1 MARTWLAWGTAP
13 MEIGNVEISDFF
25 VPLFS
30 WRTIIEHVIS
40 DNVVPEGG
48 NIEMQ
53 LLVHITNH
61 EECVTPIMEKMMEA
75 GIHGASIVDCEG
87 MLASINQDSVNAP
100 SIFGGLRRFV
110 NPERPQNKMI
120 LVVLKDEEVKGAIDI
135 IHEVSGDLKL
145 PNTGILFTV
154 PVTRWE
160 GVCESK

>member
-1 MARTWLAWGTAP
+1 

-75 GIHGASIVDCEG
+75 GIHLQRYVMTGRKKTVDF
-87 MLASINQDSVNAP
+87 MHI
-100 SIFGGLRRFV
+100 IFQTEV
-110 NPERPQNKMI
+110 CQMPEI
-120 LVVLKDEEVKGAIDI
+120 TE
-135 IHEVSGDLKL
+135 
-145 PNTGILFTV
+145 
-154 PVTRWE
+154 
-160 GVCESK
+160 